1 MKIAITSTGKT
12 KESAADPRFGRA
24 RYFLIFDADTH
35 EYEVVDNS
43 ISLEAP
49 QGAGIQAAETI
60 IDKGAKILITGHCG
74 PKAFRVLT
82 GAGVV
87 VYTGASASVEEE
99 IGRFTKGELT
109 EAHGP
114 DVEGH
119 WA

>member
-1 MKIAITSTGKT
+1 MKIAVTSTGKT
-12 KESAADPRFGRA
+12 KESPADPRFGRA
-24 RYFLIFDADTH
+24 RYFCILDTDTN
-35 EYEVVDNS
+35 EFEVVDNL
-43 ISLEAP
+43 ISVNAP

-74 PKAFRVLT
+74 PKAFRVLQ

-99 IGRFTKGELT
+99 LNRFTKGELT
-109 EAHGP
+109 KAHGP

>member
-12 KESAADPRFGRA
+12 KESKADPRFGRA
-24 RYFLIFDADTH
+24 RYFLIFDSDTN

-43 ISLEAP
+43 ISVNAP

-60 IDKGAKILITGHCG
+60 VDSGAKILITGHCG
-74 PKAFRVLT
+74 PKAFRVLQ

-87 VYTGASASVEEE
+87 VYTGASANVEEE
-99 IGRFTKGELT
+99 LDRFTKGELT